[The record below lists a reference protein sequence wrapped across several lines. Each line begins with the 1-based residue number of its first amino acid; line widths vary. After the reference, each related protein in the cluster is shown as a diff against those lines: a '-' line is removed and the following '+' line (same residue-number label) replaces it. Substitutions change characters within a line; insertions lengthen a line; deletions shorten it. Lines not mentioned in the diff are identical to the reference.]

1 MLVQSQFDAAL
12 QTADSCEFNQI
23 IHSFAR
29 GSRGSSMLNSRSIV
43 VLLMGILLCVPS
55 VVRAQTKSDEKTD
68 GKKAASPFDVP
79 KNASV
84 EELGRFL
91 ESLKT
96 RRAGSRAESEQRIL
110 SVYEASSKILDGKAG
125 KPDEKLRVLA
135 ADAKLGVLAVMRR
148 VDEKFDGP
156 TQSEFAMTLMQD
168 SNPKIALIG
177 KHFGLVRD
185 AGRLLKMA
193 KGEQASFIEAAFAL
207 AKAEGLDAKTFTLL
221 NTNIGRALERDGRY
235 KDAARVYKRLAP
247 MLATSKNPNLV
258 AYQPKM
264 EGAVR
269 RLQLPGNKVE
279 LKGTLQNGKPFE
291 WSKYEGKVVLV
302 DFWAT
307 WCSPC
312 VAEMPNM
319 KRNYEKYN
327 SKGFEILG
335 VNMDSNRQRFMKF
348 IENRELPWDHITG
361 TKEAFGWDQPIAAHY
376 GISSIPTQMLIGRDG
391 KVIALNLRG
400 KALDRKLEEL
410 FRTATP

>member
-1 MLVQSQFDAAL
+1 MLY
-12 QTADSCEFNQI
+12 
-23 IHSFAR
+23 
-29 GSRGSSMLNSRSIV
+29 SRSIV
-43 VLLMGILLCVPS
+43 ALLMGVSLCVPAA
-55 VVRAQTKSDEKTD
+55 VQAQAKSEQKTD
-68 GKKAASPFDVP
+68 GQKASSPFDVP

-96 RRAGSRAESEQRIL
+96 RRPGSKAESKQRIL
-110 SVYEASSKILDGKAG
+110 SVYEASSKILDGTAG
-125 KPDEKLRVLA
+125 QPGDELRVLA
-135 ADAKLGVLAVMRR
+135 SDAKLGVLAVIRR
-148 VDEKFDGP
+148 IDEKFEGP
-156 TQSEFAMTLMQD
+156 TQSEFAMTLMKD

-185 AGRLLKMA
+185 AGRLLKMP
-193 KGEQASFIEAAFAL
+193 KGERAAFIEAAFAL

-221 NTNIGRALERDGRY
+221 NTNIGRTLERDGRY
-235 KDAARVYKRLAP
+235 KDAIKVYQRLAP

-258 AYQPKM
+258 AYQSKM

-269 RLQLPGNKVE
+269 RLQLPGNTVE
-279 LKGTLQNGKPFE
+279 LNGTLQNGEPFK

-319 KRNYEKYN
+319 KRNYKEYN

-335 VNMDSNRQRFMKF
+335 VNMDSNRERFMKF

-361 TKEAFGWDQPIAAHY
+361 TKDAFGWDQPIAARY

-410 FRTATP
+410 FRDPTP